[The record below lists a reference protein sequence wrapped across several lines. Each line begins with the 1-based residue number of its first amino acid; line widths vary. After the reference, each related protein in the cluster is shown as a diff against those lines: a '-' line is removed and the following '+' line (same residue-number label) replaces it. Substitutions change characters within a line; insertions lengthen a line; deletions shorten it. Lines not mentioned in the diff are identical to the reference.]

1 MSTKEEEP
9 PKKKSKGRGRKGKL
23 TKDVIQIV
31 ATALEK
37 GATHKI
43 AMQAAGITAPT
54 FYRWMNKGEQG
65 EAQFK
70 DFFDAVKASESQ
82 GALKHL
88 ANIERHS
95 NDDWRASAWLLER
108 KWRYVKDPKVEEG
121 APKVEEQDSPVM
133 GTARQI
139 LSDQYVQLSKA
150 AADALKTGSF
160 QAFAALK
167 RQEYHLALDLRK
179 EEEKENS
186 GMFSDMNDDQIL
198 SEIEGL
204 LMALP
209 PVLKQRIE
217 SSIISKKLKL

>member
-1 MSTKEEEP
+1 MSTEEEP

-23 TKDVIQIV
+23 TKEIINIV
-31 ATALEK
+31 STALEK

-43 AMQAAGITAPT
+43 AIQAAGITAPT
-54 FYRWMNKGEQG
+54 FYRWINRG
-65 EAQFK
+65 EAGELEFK
-70 DFFDAVKASESQ
+70 DFYLAVKKSESQ

-121 APKVEEQDSPVM
+121 EIKTEEKEAPVM
-133 GTARQI
+133 GSARQI
-139 LSDQYVQLSKA
+139 LSDQYIQLSKA

-167 RQEYHLALDLRK
+167 RQEYNLALDLRK
-179 EEEKENS
+179 EEEKDNS

-217 SSIISKKLKL
+217 NAIIARKLKL